1 MNTSISEPQH
11 LAENVMHFARV
22 LRRTGMPVA
31 TDRVQTA
38 LRALQLTGVTQRHE
52 FRATLAA
59 CFVSAQ
65 SQREMFEQAF
75 HIFWR
80 DPDLLNRSLS
90 LLLPPPEAQAENAA
104 SKMNRRLA
112 EAFERPAPP
121 AAHAKAGNASANQSH
136 RESEHDDSEPAQ
148 IEAALRQ
155 SADELLR
162 SQDFDSMSRAEWDA
176 ATQLVAQM
184 RPMFEPLITRRHQ
197 RATRPGHPD
206 WRATLRA
213 QAQGSAKI
221 CWRCPRTRPAPLVV
235 LADISESMSSYSRM
249 LLHFAHALSNL
260 SGAGAANARVHS
272 FTFGTRLTPITR
284 MLKQRDPDVAVAQV
298 CAAVADWSGG
308 TRITDSLHRFTFDWS
323 RRVLKS
329 NSTVLL
335 ITDGLESGSAQ
346 ALGHEMQRLHR
357 SCRRLIWLNPLLRFD
372 QFQPLAEGM
381 LAMLPHVDDLKPA
394 HNLNS
399 LSALAKA
406 LCAATIGPP
415 HRTRRH

>member
-1 MNTSISEPQH
+1 MSAMQPQPTPQH

-38 LRALQLTGVTQRHE
+38 LRALQLTGVSKRHE
-52 FRATLAA
+52 FHATLAA
-59 CFVSAQ
+59 CFISAQ
-65 SQREMFEQAF
+65 SQREIFNQAF

-90 LLLPPPEAQAENAA
+90 LLLPPPQSEAENA
-104 SKMNRRLA
+104 SPEMSRRLA

-121 AAHAKAGNASANQSH
+121 AAQTKTSNASANQSPQ
-136 RESEHDDSEPAQ
+136 ESEQGDESEPAQ
-148 IEAALRQ
+148 IEAALQQ

-176 ATQLVAQM
+176 ATKLVAQM
-184 RPMFEPLITRRHQ
+184 RPMFEPLTTRRQQ
-197 RATRPGHPD
+197 RATRPGQPD

-213 QAQGSAKI
+213 RAQGNAKI
-221 CWRCPRTRPAPLVV
+221 CWRSPRTRSAPLVM

-249 LLHFAHALSNL
+249 LLHFAHALSNTD
-260 SGAGAANARVHS
+260 ARVHS

-308 TRITDSLHRFTFDWS
+308 TRITDSLHRFNFDWS
-323 RRVLKS
+323 RRVLNS
-329 NSTVLL
+329 NSTVVL
-335 ITDGLESGSAQ
+335 ITDGLESGSAHE
-346 ALGHEMQRLHR
+346 LGAGMQRLHR
-357 SCRRLIWLNPLLRFD
+357 SCRRLIWLNPLLRYD

-381 LAMLPHVDDLKPA
+381 LAMLPHVDEFRPA

-399 LSALAKA
+399 LGALAQA
-406 LCAATIGPP
+406 LCAVTISPA
-415 HRTRRH
+415 RH

>member
-1 MNTSISEPQH
+1 MSANQPQH
-11 LAENVMHFARV
+11 LAENLMHFARV

-38 LRALQLTGVTQRHE
+38 LRALQLTGVSNRHE

-59 CFVSAQ
+59 CFISAP
-65 SQREMFEQAF
+65 SQREMFTQAF

-90 LLLPPPEAQAENAA
+90 LLLPPPESEAENA
-104 SKMNRRLA
+104 SPEMSRRLA

-121 AAHAKAGNASANQSH
+121 AAHTKTSNASANQSSQESDQAD
-136 RESEHDDSEPAQ
+136 ESEPTP
-148 IEAALRQ
+148 IEAALQQ

-162 SQDFDSMSRAEWDA
+162 SQDFHSMSRAEWDA
-176 ATQLVAQM
+176 ATKLLAQM
-184 RPMFEPLITRRHQ
+184 RPLFEPLTTRRAQ
-197 RATRPGHPD
+197 SARRPGQPD

-213 QAQGSAKI
+213 QARGSSNI
-221 CWRCPRTRPAPLVV
+221 CWQRPRTRPAPLVV

-249 LLHFAHALSNL
+249 LLHFAHALSNTD
-260 SGAGAANARVHS
+260 ARVHS

-308 TRITDSLHRFTFDWS
+308 TRITDSLHRFNFDWS
-323 RRVLKS
+323 RRVLNS
-329 NSTVLL
+329 HSTVLL
-335 ITDGLESGSAQ
+335 ITDGLESGSAH
-346 ALGHEMQRLHR
+346 ALGTEMQRLHR

-381 LAMLPHVDDLKPA
+381 QAMLPHVDEFRPA

-399 LSALAKA
+399 LGALAHA
-406 LCAATIGPP
+406 LCATTIRPA
-415 HRTRRH
+415 HH

>member
-1 MNTSISEPQH
+1 MTVAQPQH

-38 LRALQLTGVTQRHE
+38 LRALQLTGLTQRHE

-65 SQREMFEQAF
+65 SQREMFDQAF

-90 LLLPPPEAQAENAA
+90 LLLPPPEAEAENA
-104 SKMNRRLA
+104 SSQTNRRLA

-121 AAHAKAGNASANQSH
+121 TASAKAGNASANQSSVD
-136 RESEHDDSEPAQ
+136 SEDDDESEPAQ
-148 IEAALRQ
+148 IEAALTQ
-155 SADELLR
+155 SRDELLR

-176 ATQLVAQM
+176 AANLISQM
-184 RPMFEPLITRRHQ
+184 RPLFEPLTTRRHQ
-197 RATRPGHPD
+197 RATPPGQPD

-213 QAQGSAKI
+213 QAHGSAKI
-221 CWRCPRTRPAPLVV
+221 CWRSLRTRPAPLVV

-249 LLHFAHALSNL
+249 LLHFAHALSNTD
-260 SGAGAANARVHS
+260 ARVHS
-272 FTFGTRLTPITR
+272 FTFGTRLTPTTR
-284 MLKQRDPDVAVAQV
+284 LLKQRDPDVAVAQV
-298 CAAVADWSGG
+298 CEAVADWSSG
-308 TRITDSLHRFTFDWS
+308 TRITDSLHRFNFDWS
-323 RRVLKS
+323 RRVL
-329 NSTVLL
+329 NSKATVLL
-335 ITDGLESGSAQ
+335 ITDGLESGSAH
-346 ALGHEMQRLHR
+346 ALGAEMQRLHR
-357 SCRRLIWLNPLLRFD
+357 SCRRLIWLNPLLRYD

-381 LAMLPHVDDLKPA
+381 LAMLPHVDEFRPA

-399 LSALAKA
+399 LGALAQA
-406 LCAATIGPP
+406 LCAATIKPQ

>member
-1 MNTSISEPQH
+1 MSTAPPQH

-38 LRALQLTGVTQRHE
+38 LRALQLTGVSKRHE

-59 CFVSAQ
+59 CFISAQ
-65 SQREMFEQAF
+65 SQREMFNQAF

-90 LLLPPPEAQAENAA
+90 LLLPPPESEAESA
-104 SKMNRRLA
+104 SPEMSRRLA
-112 EAFERPAPP
+112 GAFERPAPP
-121 AAHAKAGNASANQSH
+121 AAQPKTSNASAKQSPQ
-136 RESEHDDSEPAQ
+136 ESEQDDESEPTQ
-148 IEAALRQ
+148 IEAALQQ

-162 SQDFDSMSRAEWDA
+162 SQDFDSMSRTEWDA
-176 ATQLVAQM
+176 ATKLLAQM
-184 RPMFEPLITRRHQ
+184 RPLFKPLATRRAQ
-197 RATRPGHPD
+197 SARRPGQPD

-213 QAQGSAKI
+213 QARGGLKV
-221 CWRCPRTRPAPLVV
+221 CWQHPRTRPAPLVV

-249 LLHFAHALSNL
+249 LLHFAHALSNTDA
-260 SGAGAANARVHS
+260 SVHS

-308 TRITDSLHRFTFDWS
+308 TRITDSLHRFNFDWS
-323 RRVLKS
+323 RRVLNS
-329 NSTVLL
+329 HSTVLL
-335 ITDGLESGSAQ
+335 ITDGLESGSAH
-346 ALGHEMQRLHR
+346 ALGAEMQRLHR
-357 SCRRLIWLNPLLRFD
+357 SCRRLIWLNPLLRFS

-381 LAMLPHVDDLKPA
+381 QAMLPHVDEFRPA

-399 LSALAKA
+399 LGALAQA
-406 LCAATIGPP
+406 LCAATIAPA
-415 HRTRRH
+415 RH

>member
-1 MNTSISEPQH
+1 
-11 LAENVMHFARV
+11 MHFARV

-38 LRALQLTGVTQRHE
+38 LRALQLTGLTQRHE

-80 DPDLLNRSLS
+80 DPDVLNRSLS
-90 LLLPPPEAQAENAA
+90 LLLPPPETEAENA
-104 SKMNRRLA
+104 SSQMNRRLA
-112 EAFERPAPP
+112 EAFDRPVPP
-121 AAHAKAGNASANQSH
+121 EASAKAGNASANQSSV
-136 RESEHDDSEPAQ
+136 ESDEDNDSEPAQ
-148 IEAALRQ
+148 IEAALTQ

-162 SQDFDSMSRAEWDA
+162 SQDFNSMSRAEWDA
-176 ATQLVAQM
+176 ATKLVAQM
-184 RPMFEPLITRRHQ
+184 RPLFEPLMTRRHQ
-197 RATRPGHPD
+197 RATRPGQPD

-213 QAQGSAKI
+213 QAQGSSKI
-221 CWRCPRTRPAPLVV
+221 CWRRPRTRPAPLVV

-249 LLHFAHALSNL
+249 LLHFAHALSN
-260 SGAGAANARVHS
+260 SSVGSAANARVHS

-284 MLKQRDPDVAVAQV
+284 MLKQRDPDLAVEQV

-308 TRITDSLHRFTFDWS
+308 TRITDSLHRFNFDWS
-323 RRVLKS
+323 RRVLNS

-335 ITDGLESGSAQ
+335 ITDGLESGSAHD
-346 ALGHEMQRLHR
+346 LGREMQRLHR

-381 LAMLPHVDDLKPA
+381 LAMLPHVDEFKPV

-399 LSALAKA
+399 LSALAQA
-406 LCAATIGPP
+406 LCAATIGSQ
-415 HRTRRH
+415 HRTCRH